1 MFRNETQEI
10 VDSALLTDTPPLSA
24 PLQLLLRPLRR
35 RFVFHFCRP
44 DKETS
49 RPDKPEWCFSQV
61 CSRKSI
67 TVQITSIISMLK
79 IIFPP

>member
-1 MFRNETQEI
+1 M
-10 VDSALLTDTPPLSA
+10 DSALLTDTLPLSP

-44 DKETS
+44 EKETS

-61 CSRKSI
+61 LDSKLL
-67 TVQITSIISMLK
+67 TVFFLYQSS
-79 IIFPP
+79 